1 MLNHHNWH
9 QVGVREDI
17 RYEREKMAPDLMQ
30 LTVVLGMLGCE
41 KITQRAGRSVMF
53 EGVIA

>member
-1 MLNHHNWH
+1 M
-9 QVGVREDI
+9 REDI

-53 EGVIA
+53 EGVID